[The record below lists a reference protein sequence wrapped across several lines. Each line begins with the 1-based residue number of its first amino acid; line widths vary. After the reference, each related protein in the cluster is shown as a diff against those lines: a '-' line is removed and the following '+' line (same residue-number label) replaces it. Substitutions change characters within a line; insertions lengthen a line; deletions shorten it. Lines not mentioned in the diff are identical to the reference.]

1 LKRLIVK
8 IKRNIVDKITNID
21 APLINF
27 LENFD
32 RLIHLFLAIV
42 IVFTSLAIFMWFIHD
57 AYELF
62 EKITMFKKN
71 ISSSALKLFGT
82 AILLWPLSALL
93 RAEIKLV
100 RGEQISL
107 NLFVDTAIAST
118 VRSFLI
124 STEERK
130 SLSETYYLIIAL
142 IVFAIVR
149 LIVAYTEKI
158 STSNSRNKEQQ

>member
-1 LKRLIVK
+1 LIVK
-8 IKRNIVDKITNID
+8 IKRNMVDKITNID
-21 APLINF
+21 APLISF

-62 EKITMFKKN
+62 ERIIMFKKN

-100 RGEQISL
+100 KGEQISL
-107 NLFVDTAIAST
+107 NL
-118 VRSFLI
+118 L
-124 STEERK
+124 
-130 SLSETYYLIIAL
+130 
-142 IVFAIVR
+142 
-149 LIVAYTEKI
+149 
-158 STSNSRNKEQQ
+158 

>member
-1 LKRLIVK
+1 
-8 IKRNIVDKITNID
+8 
-21 APLINF
+21 
-27 LENFD
+27 
-32 RLIHLFLAIV
+32 
-42 IVFTSLAIFMWFIHD
+42 MWFIHD

-62 EKITMFKKN
+62 EKIAMFKKN

-100 RGEQISL
+100 KGEQISL

-118 VRSFLI
+118 VRSFLV
-124 STEERK
+124 STEERE

-149 LIVAYTEKI
+149 LVVAYTEKI